1 MFAVSLSR
9 LVMLLAFVFCLA
21 PIATG
26 QDELLTQA
34 PDEYRAY
41 GTVADEQGQPIP
53 NAKASLVTVP
63 GETAYMGD
71 LLYRTPAV
79 ASESCTEDGEFD
91 IRIPGT
97 DARWNKVN
105 ERTQHLLV
113 IEAAGFETSVTKFT
127 RERLL
132 VDLPFS
138 IATGACQ
145 PWTLKVLDKDRSSIT
160 DAKLSVGQINGH
172 RLPFKFKLENKKDQ
186 VVDGGFEV
194 NGVTRDSADGVYV
207 SQKTIG
213 NFYLPI
219 QSNEDGPFVQLPET
233 GVVKGVFKLP
243 ESVSPAKLKGKEV
256 VITGG
261 NLYVRNG
268 YPEESLS
275 WVVLPLDE
283 NASAT
288 ASHVTFG
295 ATSFG
300 FLDPNS
306 ISLTQSLK
314 NLAMPPTLSK
324 ENSPLEIAHK
334 LYPSRKVEIRF
345 ETESGEPISNV
356 QISAFGGTPG
366 ENSKGIVTIEIPV
379 DDKPSG
385 QLFPFDP
392 SNQYQ
397 ITGAFGV
404 MLDRLEMKDGK
415 PEPITMTRSRSIKG
429 RVTDQQGQV
438 VAGAKV
444 EYTYS
449 SERFSLTRSVLANRS
464 GDFRIDG
471 LPPNATVTLQA
482 SKGKL
487 ATPSDANISVM
498 SGHAEEV
505 LIPVVTQAVASI
517 AGKIADQ
524 QGTPVPGAKV
534 VIKMANVYEKEGYSG
549 ESLGAIDLI
558 PDFAGVVSDA
568 DGNFQYPLTTQ
579 FGNRL
584 QVVVSAPGFR
594 SQHFPFVDGS
604 LKNVAEQSIHL
615 GSFPLF
621 KLPLPK
627 KTIANVVDKNSGKP
641 IAGATLVFIGI
652 DSTKQVAQTDDQG
665 RVTVDAE
672 DTRQLLAVKAN
683 GYDLKLNVL
692 ESITDTIDVSLIPA
706 GSGNSQVAWLEKDW
720 KLFHEPGRKLLEQ
733 LEAPK
738 PKESTFYRQN
748 RFFSAQ
754 INSDFKAFQEAI
766 SLPYKEKDTF
776 LLINS
781 SPVFLNAPQESMKL
795 LMSPEADARMKASL
809 LAQFA
814 LLVEDEDSKEE
825 FYGEAI
831 VQAGE
836 CSGSMRLI
844 TFGQIASSLVVDG
857 RAEVARELIT
867 DVWES
872 SDVDELK
879 EQLESKTAKVR
890 IAEARV
896 FAPAVGLIDANAA
909 IELIRLTSR
918 ETEGPGLIA
927 KCLAFASLAGEQ
939 DIEAICK
946 KQKVEFEAT
955 GLTDVFQSLE
965 PSHSKYPVIAKWI
978 EDHIETM
985 PDSANKVTAAMLAA
999 RHLPDGPRRKKLLQ
1013 KVAVA
1018 RKACNPS
1025 YHYDDPT
1032 RAILEELP
1040 KFDSLSMAEFDE
1052 LLFATLEFA
1061 PAKTDTMQT
1070 NMIYA
1075 NLIKMIAI
1083 KDPEAAKQILDS
1095 AFENGAWLYG
1105 DPTWSAFSEGSLLKA
1120 YAWLDPELACQKAL
1134 ELSEKYSSEAQVRK
1148 LELLTTVVGELNT
1161 IAIRKGMLQNRK

>member
-1 MFAVSLSR
+1 
-9 LVMLLAFVFCLA
+9 MLLTFVFCLTS
-21 PIATG
+21 IATG
-26 QDELLTQA
+26 QDELLTEA

-63 GETAYMGD
+63 GEAVYMGD

-79 ASESCTEDGEFD
+79 ASESCTVDGEFD

-138 IATGACQ
+138 IATNTCQ

-207 SQKTIG
+207 SQKSIG

-233 GVVKGVFKLP
+233 GIVKGVFKLP

-295 ATSFG
+295 VTNFG

-345 ETESGEPISNV
+345 ENESGEPVSNV
-356 QISAFGGTPG
+356 QISSLGGSASG
-366 ENSKGIVTIEIPV
+366 ENADGSVTIEIPV
-379 DDKPSG
+379 NDKPSG

-397 ITGAFGV
+397 VTSTFGV

-415 PEPITMTRSRSIKG
+415 PEPITMTRSRSVKG
-429 RVTDQQGQV
+429 RVTDEQGQV

-444 EYTYS
+444 EYAYS
-449 SERFSLTRSVLANRS
+449 SERFSLTQSVLANRS

-471 LPPNATVTLQA
+471 LPPNATVTLKA
-482 SKGKL
+482 SKDEL

-505 LIPVVTQAVASI
+505 LLPVVTQAVAAI
-517 AGKIADQ
+517 AGKITDQ
-524 QGTPVPGAKV
+524 QGAPVPGAKV

-549 ESLGAIDLI
+549 ESLAAVDLI

-568 DGNFQYPLTTQ
+568 DGNFQYPLTTH

-604 LKNVAEQSIHL
+604 LKNITEQSIHL

-621 KLPLPK
+621 KLPLRK

-672 DTRQLLAVKAN
+672 NTRQLLAVKAN

-692 ESITDTIDVSLIPA
+692 ERIADKFDVSLTPA
-706 GSGNSQVAWLEKDW
+706 GSGNSQVAWLDKDW

-733 LEAPK
+733 LEVPK

-754 INSDFKAFQEAI
+754 VNSDFKAFQEAI
-766 SLPYKEKDTF
+766 SLPYKEKES
-776 LLINS
+776 LLLFNAT
-781 SPVFLNAPQESMKL
+781 PVFLNSPQESMKL
-795 LMSPEADARMKASL
+795 LMSPKADARMKASL

-844 TFGQIASSLVVDG
+844 TFGQIASSLAVDG

-879 EQLESKTAKVR
+879 EQLESKTAKVLVESR
-890 IAEARV
+890 A
-896 FAPAVGLIDANAA
+896 FAPTVGLIDANAA
-909 IELIRLTSR
+909 IELIRLISR
-918 ETEGPGLIA
+918 ETETPNLIA
-927 KCLAFASLAGEQ
+927 KCIAFASLASEQ
-939 DIEAICK
+939 DIEAICQ
-946 KQKVEFEAT
+946 KQNVEFGAT
-955 GLTDVFQSLE
+955 GLADIFQSLE
-965 PSHSKYPVIAKWI
+965 PAHTKYPVVAKWI

-985 PDSANKVTAAMLAA
+985 PDSASKVTAAMLAA

-1013 KVAVA
+1013 MVAAA

-1025 YHYDDPT
+1025 FHYDDPAK
-1032 RAILEELP
+1032 AILEELP

-1075 NLIKMIAI
+1075 NMIKMVAI
-1083 KDPEAAKQILDS
+1083 KDPEAAKQVLDS

-1120 YAWLDPELACQKAL
+1120 YAWIDPELACQKAL
-1134 ELSEKYSSEAQVRK
+1134 EHSEKYSSEAQVRK

-1161 IAIRKGMLQNRK
+1161 IAIRKGMLRDRK